1 MLNFNDLLHT
11 HIRFMALRFAGE
23 FQRDLVN
30 YTYMICSKLYRP
42 IKYSNIIL
50 RHASFMLLLT
60 LHGDILALPDS
71 QQHYPHE
78 SNHQNDGS
86 K

>member
-1 MLNFNDLLHT
+1 MLNNNGLLHT

-23 FQRDLVN
+23 FQRDLIK
-30 YTYMICSKLYRP
+30 YTYTICFKPFRT
-42 IKYSNIIL
+42 IRYSNIIL
-50 RHASFMLLLT
+50 KHASFMLLLT

-71 QQHYPHE
+71 QQHYLHE